1 MKKNRKG
8 ERNVN
13 VKETKKELGR
23 GREKEGESKDEMI
36 KRNRRETMKRKYR
49 KERTKEKKCN
59 RK

>member
-49 KERTKEKKCN
+49 K
-59 RK
+59 RKS